1 MNIEFKVFGL
11 GFTNPKYKTICVT
24 KTARRAQDP
33 KIHNQEL
40 VKEQKPP
47 SRNIRVRRP

>member
-11 GFTNPKYKTICVT
+11 GFTNHKSKTFYVT
-24 KTARRAQDP
+24 ETAQRARDP
-33 KIHNQEL
+33 KIHDQES